1 MELPS
6 CYRNHFH
13 VKQLSFEVVKYVMT
27 SSILKILMVLKNNYN
42 KKILDLFAIFKAISI
57 SMNFC
62 IEFSKAEVLP
72 CEYR

>member
-1 MELPS
+1 
-6 CYRNHFH
+6 
-13 VKQLSFEVVKYVMT
+13 
-27 SSILKILMVLKNNYN
+27 MVLKNNYN